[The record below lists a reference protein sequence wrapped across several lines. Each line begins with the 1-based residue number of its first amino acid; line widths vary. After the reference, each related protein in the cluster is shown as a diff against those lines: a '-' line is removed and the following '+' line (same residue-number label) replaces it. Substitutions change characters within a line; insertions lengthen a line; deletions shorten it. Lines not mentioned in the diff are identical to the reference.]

1 MRPGS
6 HRATDHHRAGS
17 WGWRGCS
24 RSAEGR
30 RRASNR
36 YRVGRASIF
45 FPRGVARR
53 RQARRQSL
61 PFERPPTAGYVGRNW
76 VSLNPAGLTPL
87 SSHVRKPMQ
96 RSKNGHL
103 WLADL
108 PADHKRLGIGPV
120 EVAEFEDRQRI
131 DTDRGRYEWR
141 YFHAHLDDGVV
152 VFSKPSPVSAPV
164 VPRTTDI
171 HRHRSSRRPN
181 RRQSSGRRTRAVRRI
196 EVRL

>member
-1 MRPGS
+1 VRPGS

-17 WGWRGCS
+17 RGWRGCS

-36 YRVGRASIF
+36 YRVGHASIS

-108 PADHKRLGIGPV
+108 I
-120 EVAEFEDRQRI
+120 VARRSRI
-131 DTDRGRYEWR
+131 TASLLAAVNELTM
-141 YFHAHLDDGVV
+141 A
-152 VFSKPSPVSAPV
+152 
-164 VPRTTDI
+164 
-171 HRHRSSRRPN
+171 RSSRHISRIVSLADLLASSRP
-181 RRQSSGRRTRAVRRI
+181 SSATGR
-196 EVRL
+196 